1 MFPFCM
7 LVQQRQKW
15 REQFKQGIVPVLYTA
30 TVTQNELVKQLI
42 NYINNGIEPTHVD
55 FHSYL
60 QFRNT
65 NTKRYS
71 IIMEQLMEY
80 AIFKQL
86 GENYD

>member
-30 TVTQNELVKQLI
+30 TTTQNELVKQLI
-42 NYINNGIEPTHVD
+42 NYINNGVEPTHDD
-55 FHSYL
+55 FHTYL
-60 QFRNT
+60 QFRKT